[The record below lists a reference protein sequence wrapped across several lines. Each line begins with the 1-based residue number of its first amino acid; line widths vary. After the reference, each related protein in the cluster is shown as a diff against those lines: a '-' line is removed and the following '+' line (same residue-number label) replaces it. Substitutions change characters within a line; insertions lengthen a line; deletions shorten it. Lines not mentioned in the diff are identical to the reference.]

1 MAIIRRDDWLTT
13 PQGQALSGALVYYLT
28 QPADTAVN
36 PPTPLAS
43 VFSDT
48 SGTPATNPQITDGY
62 GHAVAYLNNGQLY
75 TIAFYHPVLGA
86 NSPLVLPDQ
95 SLNSTTSSGPGTFG
109 QVPAGTIDGTNRIF
123 TLPVVPIQMTLW
135 LNQPLIPG
143 LGYTTAIVSG
153 VFTITF
159 ARPPQPASGGVAA
172 DAIYAQGTF

>member
-1 MAIIRRDDWLTT
+1 MAIIRRDDWLQT
-13 PQGQALSGALVYYLT
+13 PQGQALSGAYVYYLT
-28 QPADTAVN
+28 QPADTTVY

-48 SGTPATNPQITDGY
+48 SGTPAANPQITDGF

-95 SLNSTTSSGPGTFG
+95 SLNSTTSSAGTPFG
-109 QVPAGTIDGTNRIF
+109 QIPVGAIDGTNRVF
-123 TLPVVPIQMTLW
+123 TLPVTPLQVTVW

-143 LGYTTAIVSG
+143 LGFTTAIVSG

-159 ARPPQPASGGVAA
+159 ARAPQPASGGVAA
-172 DAIYAQGTF
+172 DAIWAQGYF